1 METNKEDKDFKKDLK
16 QYEEVKDC
24 LVDFIKRAS
33 KEGARSEEI
42 AILPDVVEIVFS
54 RL

>member
-1 METNKEDKDFKKDLK
+1 METNKEEKEIEKALK

-33 KEGARSEEI
+33 KEGARPEEI
-42 AILPDVVEIVFS
+42 AILPDVVEIVFN